1 MNPNTNYFTAA
12 FCKEN
17 FTLLVKLENPADF
30 EKYSSLGLEAKKTFF
45 NVKKHTQD
53 SIHRSLNAAR
63 TALNIPVFK
72 AIVETIIGEIL
83 YKPELDEDDEEMEPI
98 TKTNALKLFK

>member
-1 MNPNTNYFTAA
+1 MRV
-12 FCKEN
+12 
-17 FTLLVKLENPADF
+17 LVAGF
-30 EKYSSLGLEAKKTFF
+30 GGKKGFLQCQKT
-45 NVKKHTQD
+45 HTQE
-53 SIHRSLNAAR
+53 SIHRYLNAAQ